1 MPSHRPPKPDN
12 VQSVIRKRDGGLK
25 TMSEPPEPLKALSRL
40 IDRIPTLDEN
50 ADLETEINIDTN
62 DRGSALIIGSNVEK
76 FLQNEPD

>member
-40 IDRIPTLDEN
+40 IDRIPTLDE
-50 ADLETEINIDTN
+50 T
-62 DRGSALIIGSNVEK
+62 LI
-76 FLQNEPD
+76 